1 MEPVTFI
8 GCPTHNGELRGE
20 IVTAILDAAMGNRM
34 AFAHSK
40 YSKLTQNFNFLI
52 CDALN
57 LGKFTHFCM
66 IHGDIVPAQGWLKTL
81 HKEMEET
88 GADVISAVVP
98 IKNPKGITSTGLCK
112 EETTP
117 LLLRRLT
124 LKECLDP
131 AKLANLGLSTS
142 PSGKSFTG
150 DYIILNTGLM
160 LIDLRKDWIKQ
171 ITFRVTD
178 QIIVQPDGTRK
189 AFGGS
194 EDWLFSLDA
203 RKLGAKLWATTA
215 VKLNHVGGATFSN
228 YEAYGNE
235 SEGWH
240 ES

>member
-1 MEPVTFI
+1 MDKVTFI

-40 YSKLTQNFNFLI
+40 YSKLTQNFNFLLS
-52 CDALN
+52 DALN
-57 LGKFTHFCM
+57 MGKFTHFCM
-66 IHGDIVPAQGWLKTL
+66 IHGDIVPAQGWLQTL
-81 HKEMEET
+81 HQEMEEN

-98 IKNPKGITSTGLCK
+98 IKSPKGITSTGLCK

-117 LLLRRLT
+117 LLLKRLT
-124 LKECLDP
+124 LKECQSPGKLLD
-131 AKLANLGLSTS
+131 LGFTVSKN
-142 PSGKSFTG
+142 GKSFTG
-150 DYIILNTGLM
+150 DNIILNTGLM
-160 LIDLRKDWIKQ
+160 LIDIRKDWIKN

-203 RKLGAKLWATTA
+203 RKEGAKLWATTA
-215 VKLNHVGGATFSN
+215 VRLNHVGGANFSN
-228 YEAYGNE
+228 YEEYGIE
-235 SEGWH
+235 SEDYK